1 MAQIHTQ
8 ETWCYSSRSCRFVR
22 VPRGNVELDHT
33 GQECIYLPCLA
44 DHTDHQVGIDHTE
57 DMSEVCIGYR
67 SGMYLSALPGRS
79 YRSSSGNR
87 SYRGYVR
94 GVYRICAGIY
104 FVRTKEHSQSS
115 CRGGGCTYWYLVYGT
130 VRRLHTY
137 IPV

>member
-57 DMSEVCIGYR
+57 DMSEVCIGFVPVYISSEPKSTR
-67 SGMYLSALPGRS
+67 SLRVEGVDVLTGTLFTVL
-79 YRSSSGNR
+79 
-87 SYRGYVR
+87 YVD
-94 GVYRICAGIY
+94 YIRIYHYDICTSMTHEI
-104 FVRTKEHSQSS
+104 S
-115 CRGGGCTYWYLVYGT
+115 CMA
-130 VRRLHTY
+130 
-137 IPV
+137 I